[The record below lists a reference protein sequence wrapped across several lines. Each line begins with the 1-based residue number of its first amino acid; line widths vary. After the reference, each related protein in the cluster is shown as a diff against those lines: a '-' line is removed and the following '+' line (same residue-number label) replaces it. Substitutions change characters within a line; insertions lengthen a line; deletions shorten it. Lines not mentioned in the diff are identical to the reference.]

1 MIITRFCVAA
11 LKAKHYQAEYHR
23 LEDINMQL
31 LSKLENISMSATAGA
46 IPMTQETSLFAELE
60 VLSHS
65 MSVDSFDNRPAQK
78 ITIGTQV
85 IAISNFDFAG
95 VSYARR

>member
-1 MIITRFCVAA
+1 
-11 LKAKHYQAEYHR
+11 
-23 LEDINMQL
+23 MQL
-31 LSKLENISMSATAGA
+31 LSKLENISMSAAAGA

-85 IAISNFDFAG
+85 IVISINVLLLYILYSFWIFL
-95 VSYARR
+95 